1 MKSEAPEKSPKNTRS
16 KEFRYLPADSL
27 NMGFSDNWVKIVFG
41 IDEMDGSTLDLV
53 GIQMTHKTAFLLKNA
68 LIKAFENHE
77 EQTGEKFELPESAIT
92 EHDPSK

>member
-1 MKSEAPEKSPKNTRS
+1 
-16 KEFRYLPADSL
+16 
-27 NMGFSDNWVKIVFG
+27 
-41 IDEMDGSTLDLV
+41 MDGSTLDLV